1 MWPFARKDSSAEDA
15 KSLEALAEF
24 FAAANGTA
32 SGIAV
37 SPTKALQCAPVAR
50 AVAIRSETL
59 GVLPLHLYR
68 RLEDGGKERAD
79 HPLADLLSNR
89 PNGWTSAPQFLME
102 LERDT
107 LLNDA
112 GAFAVANRVAGGRI
126 HELIRLKPETVTV
139 ETDFSGEP
147 RYLVSQKG
155 GGQRVYP
162 WRDILHIPN
171 IGGVCAIKQARE
183 PIALFQTMEGHAARI
198 FANGGRPSGVLKS
211 PKKLSDPV
219 ITRLKASWTK
229 SHSGDQSGGTAI
241 LEDGMDWE
249 ALSFNSV
256 DNQFHELRG
265 FQVTEIARAL
275 GVPPTLIFD
284 LGRATWANAAEMAQ
298 AFLTFTLLARLKLWC
313 GAVSRLLTADEQKEL
328 VPEFV
333 VDGIVMADIE
343 KRFAAYASA
352 ISSKILNPNEVREME
367 NKAPYVGGDKFENPN
382 TTSGKPTNSG
392 QVDHNSED
400 AA

>member
-1 MWPFARKDSSAEDA
+1 MWPFGSRKSAAANDA

-50 AVAIRSETL
+50 AVAVRSETL
-59 GVLPLHLYR
+59 GALPLHLFR
-68 RLEDGGKERAD
+68 RLEDGGKERAAG

-89 PNGWTSAPQFLME
+89 PNGWTSAAQFLME

-107 LLNDA
+107 LMNDA
-112 GAFAVANRVAGGRI
+112 GAFAAANRVDGGRI
-126 HELIRLKPETVTV
+126 HELIRLAPGTVAV

-155 GGQRVYP
+155 GGQRTYP

-171 IGGVCAIKQARE
+171 IGGVCPIKQARE
-183 PIALFQTMEGHAARI
+183 AIGLCMAMQGHAARI
-198 FANGGRPSGVLKS
+198 FAAGGRPSGVLKAKRS
-211 PKKLSDPV
+211 LNEAV
-219 ITRLKASWTK
+219 IKRLKTSW
-229 SHSGDQSGGTAI
+229 SQAHGGENSGGTAV
-241 LEDGMDWE
+241 LEDGIEWQ
-249 ALSFNSV
+249 AITSTSV
-256 DNQFHELRG
+256 DLQFHELRG
-265 FQVTEIARAL
+265 FQVVEIARAL

-313 GAVSRLLTADEQKEL
+313 GAISRLLTPEEQKTL

-343 KRFAAYASA
+343 KRFSAYASA
-352 ISSKILNPNEVREME
+352 ISSKILNPNEVRAME
-367 NKAPYVGGDKFENPN
+367 NKPPYAGGDVFENPN
-382 TTSGKPTNSG
+382 TTSGAPAD
-392 QVDHNSED
+392 QQRE

>member
-1 MWPFARKDSSAEDA
+1 MWPWTSRKDAAADDA
-15 KSLEALAEF
+15 KSLDALAEF
-24 FAAANGTA
+24 FAAAGATSSA
-32 SGIAV
+32 IAV
-37 SPTKALQCAPVAR
+37 TPLKALECAPVAR
-50 AVAIRSETL
+50 AVSVRSETL

-102 LERDT
+102 MERDT

-112 GAFAVANRVAGGRI
+112 GAFAVANRVDGGRI

-139 ETDFSGEP
+139 ETDFGGEP
-147 RYLVSQKG
+147 RYLVSQRG
-155 GGQRVYP
+155 GGQRTYR
-162 WRDILHIPN
+162 WQDILHIPN
-171 IGGVCAIKQARE
+171 IGGVCPIKQARE
-183 PIALFQTMEGHAARI
+183 AIGLFRAMEGHAGRI
-198 FANGGRPSGVLKS
+198 FANGGRPSGVLKATR
-211 PKKLSDPV
+211 KLSPDV
-219 ITRLKASWTK
+219 IARLKASW
-229 SHSGDQSGGTAI
+229 SRAHAGDESGGTAI
-241 LEDGMDWE
+241 LEDGMDWQ
-249 ALSFNSV
+249 ALSFSSV

-298 AFLTFTLLARLKLWC
+298 AFLTFTLLARLRLWC
-313 GAVSRLLTADEQKEL
+313 GAVSRLLSPEEQREL

-333 VDGIVMADIE
+333 VDGIVMADIA

-352 ISSKILNPNEVREME
+352 ISSKILNPNEVRSME
-367 NKAPYVGGDKFENPN
+367 NRPPYPGGDRFENPN
-382 TTSGKPTNSG
+382 TTSGANIVPAKND
-392 QVDHNSED
+392 VED

>member
-1 MWPFARKDSSAEDA
+1 MWPFTSRKDASAQDA
-15 KSLEALAEF
+15 KSLEALQAF
-24 FAAANGTA
+24 FESAHGTA

-37 SPTKALQCAPVAR
+37 SPVKALQCAPVAR
-50 AVAIRSETL
+50 AVAVRSETL
-59 GVLPLHLYR
+59 GVLPLHLFQ
-68 RLEDGGKERAD
+68 RLEDSGKERAD
-79 HPLADLLSNR
+79 HPLADLLSHR
-89 PNGWTSAPQFLME
+89 PNGWTSAPQFIME
-102 LERDT
+102 MERDT
-107 LLNDA
+107 LMNDA
-112 GAFAVANRVAGGRI
+112 GAFAVANRVDGGRI
-126 HELIRLKPETVTV
+126 HELIRLKPDTVTV

-155 GGQRVYP
+155 GGQRAYP

-183 PIALFQTMEGHAARI
+183 AIGLCMAMQGHAARI
-198 FANGGRPSGVLKS
+198 FANGGRPSGVLKA
-211 PKKLSDPV
+211 PRKLSEP
-219 ITRLKASWTK
+219 IIERLKSSWTK
-229 SHSGDQSGGTAI
+229 AHAGDASGGTAI
-241 LEDGMDWE
+241 LEDGIDFQ
-249 ALSFNSV
+249 ALTTTSV
-256 DNQFHELRG
+256 DLQFHELRG
-265 FQVTEIARAL
+265 FQVIEISRAL

-313 GAVSRLLTADEQKEL
+313 GAVSRLLTPEEQKTL

-352 ISSKILNPNEVREME
+352 ISSKILNPNEVRAME
-367 NKAPYVGGDKFENPN
+367 NRGPYPGGDKFENPN
-382 TTSGKPTNSG
+382 TTSGSASLRMKR
-392 QVDHNSED
+392 SEE

>member
-1 MWPFARKDSSAEDA
+1 MWRWTRKDQAADDR

-24 FAAANGTA
+24 FAAATGTA
-32 SGIAV
+32 SGIGV
-37 SPTKALQCAPVAR
+37 SPIKALQCAPVAR
-50 AVAIRSETL
+50 AVAVRSETL
-59 GVLPLHLYR
+59 GVLPLHLFQ

-107 LLNDA
+107 LMNDA
-112 GAFAVANRVAGGRI
+112 GAFAVANRVDGGRI
-126 HELIRLKPETVTV
+126 HELIRLSPSTVTV

-155 GGQRVYP
+155 GGTRTYRWQ
-162 WRDILHIPN
+162 DILHIPN
-171 IGGVCAIKQARE
+171 VGGVCPIKQARE
-183 PIALFQTMEGHAARI
+183 AIGLCMAMQGHAARI
-198 FANGGRPSGVLKS
+198 FANGGRPSGVLKAKGS
-211 PKKLSDPV
+211 LKEATIK
-219 ITRLKASWTK
+219 RLKESW
-229 SHSGDQSGGTAI
+229 SRAHAGDASGGTAI
-241 LEDGMDWE
+241 LEDGIDWQQIT
-249 ALSFNSV
+249 STSV
-256 DNQFHELRG
+256 DLQFHELRG
-265 FQVTEIARAL
+265 FQVVEIARAL

-313 GAVSRLLTADEQKEL
+313 GAVSRLLTTEEQKTL

-352 ISSKILNPNEVREME
+352 ISSKILNPNEVRAME
-367 NKAPYVGGDKFENPN
+367 NKAPYTGGDKFENPN
-382 TTSGKPTNSG
+382 TTAGAPAPQQG
-392 QVDHNSED
+392 
-400 AA
+400 AAA

>member
-1 MWPFARKDSSAEDA
+1 MWPFGSRKDASAEDA

-32 SGIAV
+32 SKIAV
-37 SPTKALQCAPVAR
+37 SPSKALECAPVAR
-50 AVAIRSETL
+50 AVAVRSETL
-59 GVLPLHLYR
+59 GVLPLHLYS

-79 HPLADLLSNR
+79 HPLADLMSNR

-107 LLNDA
+107 LMNDA
-112 GAFAVANRVAGGRI
+112 GAFAVANRVDGGRV
-126 HELIRLKPETVTV
+126 HELIRLKPDTVTV

-155 GGQRVYP
+155 GGQRTYP

-183 PIALFQTMEGHAARI
+183 AIGLCMAMQGHAARI
-198 FANGGRPSGVLKS
+198 FANGGRPSGILKS
-211 PKKLSDPV
+211 PKKISEPV
-219 ITRLKASWTK
+219 IARLKESWNKAHT
-229 SHSGDQSGGTAI
+229 GEASGGTAI
-241 LEDGMDWE
+241 LEEGMDFS
-249 ALSFNSV
+249 ALTFNSV
-256 DNQFHELRG
+256 DLQFHELRG
-265 FQVTEIARAL
+265 FQVVEIARAL

-298 AFLTFTLLARLKLWC
+298 AFLTFTLLARLRLWC
-313 GAVSRLLTADEQKEL
+313 GAVSRLLTAEEQKTL

-352 ISSKILNPNEVREME
+352 ISSRVFCPNEVRQME
-367 NKAPYVGGDKFENPN
+367 NRPPYAGGDKFENPN
-382 TTSGKPTNSG
+382 TTSGSAENSA
-392 QVDHNSED
+392 QQQED

>member
-15 KSLEALAEF
+15 KSLDALAEF

-32 SGIAV
+32 SKIAV
-37 SPTKALQCAPVAR
+37 TPSKALECAPVAR
-50 AVAIRSETL
+50 AVAVRSETL

-89 PNGWTSAPQFLME
+89 PNGWTSAAAFIME

-112 GAFAVANRVAGGRI
+112 GAFAVANRVDGTRI
-126 HELIRLKPETVTV
+126 HELIRLRPETVTI
-139 ETDFSGEP
+139 ETDFIGEP

-171 IGGVCAIKQARE
+171 VGGVSPIKQARE
-183 PIALFQTMEGHAARI
+183 AIGLCVAMQGHAARI
-198 FANGGRPSGVLKS
+198 FANGGRPSGILKS
-211 PKKLSDPV
+211 PKKLSDPILV
-219 ITRLKASWTK
+219 RLKESWSK
-229 SHSGDQSGGTAI
+229 AHSGEASGGTAI
-241 LEDGMDWE
+241 LEEGMDFSP
-249 ALSFNSV
+249 LTFNSV
-256 DNQFHELRG
+256 DLQFHELRG
-265 FQVTEIARAL
+265 FQVTEISRAL

-298 AFLTFTLLARLKLWC
+298 AFLTFTLLARLRLWC
-313 GAVSRLLTADEQKEL
+313 GAVSRLLTPQEQKTL

-352 ISSKILNPNEVREME
+352 VSSRVLNPNEVRAME
-367 NKAPYVGGDKFENPN
+367 NRPPYAGGDKFENPN
-382 TTSGKPTNSG
+382 TTAGNAPNVPAG
-392 QVDHNSED
+392 NVSED

>member
-1 MWPFARKDSSAEDA
+1 MWPFGTRKDAAAEDA

-24 FAAANGTA
+24 FAAASGTA
-32 SGIAV
+32 SKIAV
-37 SPTKALQCAPVAR
+37 SPSKALECAPVAR
-50 AVAIRSETL
+50 AVAVRSETL
-59 GVLPLHLYR
+59 GVLPLHLYS

-107 LLNDA
+107 LMNDA
-112 GAFAVANRVAGGRI
+112 GAFAVANRVDGGRI
-126 HELIRLKPETVTV
+126 HELIRLKPDTVTV

-155 GGQRVYP
+155 GGQRPYA

-171 IGGVCAIKQARE
+171 IGGVSPIKQARE
-183 PIALFQTMEGHAARI
+183 AIGLCMAMQGHAARI
-198 FANGGRPSGVLKS
+198 FANGGRPSGILKS
-211 PKKLSDPV
+211 TKKISDPV
-219 ITRLKASWTK
+219 LARLKESWNKAHT
-229 SHSGDQSGGTAI
+229 GEASGGTAI
-241 LEDGMDWE
+241 LEEGMDWQQIT
-249 ALSFNSV
+249 STSV
-256 DNQFHELRG
+256 DLQFHELRG
-265 FQVTEIARAL
+265 FQVVEIARAL

-298 AFLTFTLLARLKLWC
+298 AFLTFTLLARLRLWC
-313 GAVSRLLTADEQKEL
+313 GAVSRLLTPEEQKTL

-352 ISSKILNPNEVREME
+352 ISSKILNPNEVRGME
-367 NKAPYVGGDKFENPN
+367 NKAPYAGGDKFENPN
-382 TTSGKPTNSG
+382 TTSGKPAG
-392 QVDHNSED
+392 QQQE

>member
-1 MWPFARKDSSAEDA
+1 MWPWTRKDSSAEDA

-24 FAAANGTA
+24 FASAHGTA

-37 SPTKALQCAPVAR
+37 SPVKALQCAPVAR
-50 AVAIRSETL
+50 AVAVRSETL

-68 RLEDGGKERAD
+68 RLADGGKERAD

-102 LERDT
+102 MERDT
-107 LLNDA
+107 LLNDS
-112 GAFAVANRVAGGRI
+112 GAFAVANRVDGGRI
-126 HELIRLKPETVTV
+126 HELIRLPPDKVTV

-155 GGQRVYP
+155 GGRRAYP
-162 WRDILHIPN
+162 WQDILHIPN
-171 IGGVCAIKQARE
+171 IGGVSPIKQARE
-183 PIALFQTMEGHAARI
+183 AIGLCVAMQGHAARI
-198 FANGGRPSGVLKS
+198 FANGGRPSGILKS
-211 PKKLSDPV
+211 PKKLSDPILV
-219 ITRLKASWTK
+219 RLKESWSK
-229 SHSGDQSGGTAI
+229 AHSGEASGGTAI
-241 LEDGMDWE
+241 LEEGMDFSP
-249 ALSFNSV
+249 LTFNSV
-256 DNQFHELRG
+256 DLQFHELRG
-265 FQVTEIARAL
+265 FQVTEVSRAT

-313 GAVSRLLTADEQKEL
+313 GAVSRLLTPEEQREL

-352 ISSKILNPNEVREME
+352 VSSRVLNPNEVRAME
-367 NKAPYVGGDKFENPN
+367 NRPPYAGGDKFENPN
-382 TTSGKPTNSG
+382 TTSGAPSLSPRRG
-392 QVDHNSED
+392 ESQED

>member
-1 MWPFARKDSSAEDA
+1 MWRWTRKDQAADDR

-24 FAAANGTA
+24 FAAATGTA

-50 AVAIRSETL
+50 AVAVRSETL
-59 GVLPLHLYR
+59 GVLPLHLFQ

-79 HPLADLLSNR
+79 HPLADLLSTR

-107 LLNDA
+107 LMSDA
-112 GAFAVANRVAGGRI
+112 GAFAVANRVDGGRI
-126 HELIRLKPETVTV
+126 HELIRLAPSTVTV

-155 GGQRVYP
+155 GGQRAYR
-162 WRDILHIPN
+162 WQDILHIPN
-171 IGGVCAIKQARE
+171 VGGVCPIKQARE
-183 PIALFQTMEGHAARI
+183 AIGLCMAMQGHAARI
-198 FANGGRPSGVLKS
+198 FANGGRPSGVLKAKGS
-211 PKKLSDPV
+211 LKEATIK
-219 ITRLKASWTK
+219 RLKESW
-229 SHSGDQSGGTAI
+229 SRAHAGDASGGTAI
-241 LEDGMDWE
+241 LEDGIDWQQIT
-249 ALSFNSV
+249 STSV
-256 DNQFHELRG
+256 DLQFHELRG
-265 FQVTEIARAL
+265 FQVVEIARAL

-313 GAVSRLLTADEQKEL
+313 GAVSRLLTAEEQKTL

-352 ISSKILNPNEVREME
+352 ISSKILNPNEVRAME
-367 NKAPYVGGDKFENPN
+367 NKAPYTGGDKFENPN
-382 TTSGKPTNSG
+382 TTAGAP
-392 QVDHNSED
+392 
-400 AA
+400 AAQQGAAA

>member
-1 MWPFARKDSSAEDA
+1 MWPFGSRKDARAEDA
-15 KSLEALAEF
+15 KSLQALEEF

-32 SGIAV
+32 SGIAA

-50 AVAIRSETL
+50 AVAVRSETL
-59 GVLPLHLYR
+59 GVLPLHLFQ

-112 GAFAVANRVAGGRI
+112 GAFAVANRVDGGRI

-147 RYLVSQKG
+147 RYRVSQKG
-155 GGQRVYP
+155 GGQRAYP
-162 WRDILHIPN
+162 WQDILHIPN
-171 IGGVCAIKQARE
+171 IGGVCPIKQARE
-183 PIALFQTMEGHAARI
+183 AIGLCMAMQGHAGRI

-219 ITRLKASWTK
+219 IARLKASWSK
-229 SHSGDQSGGTAI
+229 SHAGDQSGGTAI
-241 LEDGMDWE
+241 LEDGMDWQ
-249 ALSFNSV
+249 ALSFSSV
-256 DNQFHELRG
+256 DNQFLELRG
-265 FQVTEIARAL
+265 FQVVEIARAL

-313 GAVSRLLTADEQKEL
+313 GAVSRLLTPEEQKTL

-352 ISSKILNPNEVREME
+352 ISSKILNPNEVRAME
-367 NKAPYVGGDKFENPN
+367 NKAPYAGGDKFENPN
-382 TTSGKPTNSG
+382 VQSGKPAG
-392 QVDHNSED
+392 QQQEN